1 MVGASFQ
8 PCIDSFVYFSL
19 KMCMCVCTMQTL
31 KLFQVI
37 SVFCFSFKDV
47 RTREI
52 TLTTGSI
59 VYLQFYIRRSHI
71 PDTDT
76 LKQFHHVEKK
86 YANENETVSVFSFS
100 FISPC
105 ATGFNNAEQA
115 DWSGQ
120 VTILNV
126 SA

>member
-76 LKQFHHVEKK
+76 LKQFHHVEKNMLMRMK
-86 YANENETVSVFSFS
+86 QFQCFLSVLFHHVRQVLTMRNRQ
-100 FISPC
+100 
-105 ATGFNNAEQA
+105 TGV
-115 DWSGQ
+115 DK
-120 VTILNV
+120 
-126 SA
+126 